1 MSPSRRK
8 SFMIF
13 MIFILPELFYSQ
25 TSKFKIIKERMIF
38 DLPVAKKP
46 YQSILVIFL
55 WINRPTETIMR
66 RK

>member
-1 MSPSRRK
+1 
-8 SFMIF
+8 